1 MCGIAGYKSSRGF
14 PPGTVEA
21 MVSALRHRGPD
32 SSGFYED
39 GNYHAGMCRLSIND
53 LSGGDQPLY
62 DADRSVALLYNGEI
76 YNYWD
81 LRRELES
88 KGHVFRTG
96 SDGEV
101 ICHLYRHHG
110 EELFE
115 RLDGMFAAALWV
127 VSERKLLLARDLP
140 GEKPL
145 YYVEPRPGEVVF
157 ASEIAGL
164 KRFPGVD
171 LTLDRQALWDFPT
184 FLWVPEPQTVY
195 RSIKAVPRGHLLIAD
210 DKGVRLRSYANGFNR
225 KALISPDQRYV
236 VAETR
241 RVVEQAVTSR
251 LLSDVPVGSFLSGGL
266 DSSIVATIAARELD
280 RLDTFSVGFEDID
293 DPYHGRSDES
303 VAAAETAKRLGARH
317 HSVRVTARSFRDEL
331 DTFCRHGGQP
341 FAVSSGF
348 GILAVAKASRDEG
361 IKVLLSG
368 DGADECFGGYSWYGY
383 LDGARGDG
391 RVREGVVSF
400 QNFGVRLG
408 DRLATIDA
416 MPAPERAWAWHYY
429 AHEEEKKALFSKDFR
444 DGLRSSLDQFRSY
457 KNGAAWQPVDFVAQ
471 DRNFYFP
478 NEMLTKVDRM
488 TMAYS
493 VESRVP
499 FAAPAVLS
507 HADKLA
513 FAHLVAADGTLK
525 TVLRQAF
532 ADILAPEV
540 VARPKHGFNV
550 PIDHWLRG
558 EWSDLVDETF
568 ASGSALCRSGMV
580 SPAAGQVARAMLRDD
595 DRLNG
600 HTIFCMIMLNRWL
613 EGGTH
618 GNHS

>member
-1 MCGIAGYKSSRGF
+1 
-14 PPGTVEA
+14 
-21 MVSALRHRGPD
+21 
-32 SSGFYED
+32 
-39 GNYHAGMCRLSIND
+39 
-53 LSGGDQPLY
+53 
-62 DADRSVALLYNGEI
+62 
-76 YNYWD
+76 
-81 LRRELES
+81 
-88 KGHVFRTG
+88 
-96 SDGEV
+96 
-101 ICHLYRHHG
+101 
-110 EELFE
+110 
-115 RLDGMFAAALWV
+115 
-127 VSERKLLLARDLP
+127 
-140 GEKPL
+140 
-145 YYVEPRPGEVVF
+145 VEPHPGEVAF
-157 ASEIAGL
+157 ASEIIGL

-171 LTLDRQALWDFPT
+171 LTLNRQALWDFPT
-184 FLWVPEPQTVY
+184 FLWVPEPETVY
-195 RSIKAVPRGHLLIAD
+195 RSIKAVPRGHLLVAD
-210 DKGVRLRSYANGFNR
+210 GRGVRLRPYRNGFNR
-225 KALISPDQRYV
+225 EAMRSPDERDV

-251 LLSDVPVGSFLSGGL
+251 LLSDVPVGGFLSGGL
-266 DSSIVATIAARELD
+266 DSSIVATIAARELQT
-280 RLDTFSVGFEDID
+280 LDTFSVGFEDID

-303 VAAAETAKRLGARH
+303 AAAAETAKRIGSRH

-348 GILAVAKASRDEG
+348 GILAVAKASRDAG

-383 LDGARGDG
+383 LDGAARNGG

-400 QNFGVRLG
+400 QNFGMPLC

-416 MPAPERAWAWHYY
+416 MPARQQAWAWHYY
-429 AHEEEKKALFSKDFR
+429 AHEREKKALFSRDFCE
-444 DGLRSSLDQFRSY
+444 GLHSSLDQFRSC
-457 KNGAAWQPVDFVAQ
+457 KNGSAWQAADFVAQ

-478 NEMLTKVDRM
+478 NEMLNKVDRM

-513 FAHLVAADGTLK
+513 FPHLVAPDGTLK

-532 ADILAPEV
+532 ADILPPDV

-558 EWSDLVDETF
+558 EWADLVDETF
-568 ASGSALCRSGMV
+568 APGSALSQSGMA
-580 SPAAGQVARAMLRDD
+580 SPDAGQAARAMLHDN

-613 EGGTH
+613 EQGIH